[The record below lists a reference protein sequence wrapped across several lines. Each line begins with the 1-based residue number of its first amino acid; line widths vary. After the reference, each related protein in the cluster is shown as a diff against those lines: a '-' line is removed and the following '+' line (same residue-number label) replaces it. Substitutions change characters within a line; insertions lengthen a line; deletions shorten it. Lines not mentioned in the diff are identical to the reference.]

1 MNALQIRK
9 RLLLAESDVHRARLS
24 REWAELSDGLDRVGE
39 RVRSFDAMAAS
50 TMALV
55 SNLSGWA
62 TARPAPG
69 TPVSSWFKKLV
80 SGARLGCTLWLLFR
94 RRGTSGDKR

>member
-1 MNALQIRK
+1 MNALQVRK

-24 REWAELSDGLDRVGE
+24 HEWADVSDGLDRLGE

-55 SNLSGWA
+55 SGLSGWA

-69 TPVSSWFKKLV
+69 TPVSSWLKKLV

-94 RRGTSGDKR
+94 RRGTGGEKR